1 MFGNWLP
8 VHFFNFALLVFVC
21 LDVYFYLCLFPLFIE
36 CSRRGRTGAAVIV
49 DPLIPTTA
57 TYISSVTATASPT
70 ARSWRMSDC
79 KIFYDFSLAFLSV
92 GEYQD
97 TANR

>member
-1 MFGNWLP
+1 MSESKPRLYSYHWQNTRLGWLRDHP
-8 VHFFNFALLVFVC
+8 
-21 LDVYFYLCLFPLFIE
+21 LCAE

-57 TYISSVTATASPT
+57 TYISSVAATASPQPDHGGCLT
-70 ARSWRMSDC
+70 A
-79 KIFYDFSLAFLSV
+79 KFFYDFSLAFLSV

>member
-1 MFGNWLP
+1 MSESKPRLYSYHWQNTRLGWLRDHP
-8 VHFFNFALLVFVC
+8 
-21 LDVYFYLCLFPLFIE
+21 LCAE

>member
-1 MFGNWLP
+1 MSESKPRLYSYHWQNTRLGWLRDHP
-8 VHFFNFALLVFVC
+8 
-21 LDVYFYLCLFPLFIE
+21 LCAE

-57 TYISSVTATASPT
+57 KYISSVAATASPQPDHGGCLT
-70 ARSWRMSDC
+70 A
-79 KIFYDFSLAFLSV
+79 KFFYDFSLAFLSV